1 MSDTTIRLLLP
12 YILAAQAQKHV
23 THNEALRR
31 LDGLI
36 NLTVKDRTRTAP
48 PVTPTEGQAHLVAG
62 GASGLWAGWSG
73 DIAVWTDGSWLR
85 LPAQPGWRLWVID
98 EGVMLVRIGTN
109 WLSLDVAMGLV
120 TRAANVVLAQ
130 GATGSNT
137 GLGIIDAT
145 VSAMT
150 GSAVTT
156 SLILPANTLI
166 LGVTARVSTTI
177 AGATGFALG
186 IAGEPELFGAGSGPD
201 TGTEAVGV
209 IGPRVLTTATPV
221 VVAAEGGSFTSGALQ
236 LACHT
241 LTLGA
246 PT

>member
-1 MSDTTIRLLLP
+1 MSDTTTRLLLP

-48 PVTPTEGQAHLVAG
+48 PTTPTEGQAHLLAG

-73 DIAVWTDGSWLR
+73 DIAVWTDGAWLR
-85 LPAQPGWRLWVID
+85 LPAQPGWRLWIID
-98 EGVMLVRIGTN
+98 DGVMLVRVGTN
-109 WLSLDVAMGLV
+109 WLSLDVAMGLIIRGATV
-120 TRAANVVLAQ
+120 SLAQ
-130 GATGSNT
+130 SAPGGTTN
-137 GLGIIDAT
+137 LGIIDAS
-145 VSAMT
+145 VSGMT
-150 GSAVTT
+150 GSAVTA

-201 TGTEAVGV
+201 TGTEALGV

-221 VVAAEGGSFTSGALQ
+221 VVTAEGSSFTGGGLQ

>member
-1 MSDTTIRLLLP
+1 MSDTTTRLLLP

-48 PVTPTEGQAHLVAG
+48 PATPTEGQAHLVAG

-98 EGVMLVRIGTN
+98 ESVMLVRVSVN
-109 WLSLDVAMGLV
+109 WIPLDVAMGLII
-120 TRAANVVLAQ
+120 R
-130 GATGSNT
+130 GATVSLAEGVMGST
-137 GLGIIDAT
+137 TSLGIIDAT
-145 VSAMT
+145 VSGMT
-150 GSAVTT
+150 GSAVTA
-156 SLILPANTLI
+156 SLILPANALI
-166 LGVTARVSTTI
+166 LGVTARVTTPI
-177 AGATGFALG
+177 VGATGFALG
-186 IAGEPELFGAGSGPD
+186 IAGEPELFG
-201 TGTEAVGV
+201 TGYAPETSTEAVGV
-209 IGPRVLTTATPV
+209 IGPRAFATATLV
-221 VVAAEGGSFTSGALQ
+221 VVTAEGGSFTGGALN

>member
-1 MSDTTIRLLLP
+1 MSDTTTRLLLP

-36 NLTVKDRTRTAP
+36 NLTVTDRTRTP
-48 PVTPTEGQAHLVAG
+48 PPTTPTEGQAHLVAG
-62 GASGLWAGWSG
+62 GANGLWAGWSG
-73 DIAVWTDGSWLR
+73 DIAVWADGAWLR

-98 EGVMLVRIGTN
+98 ESVMLVRVSVN
-109 WLSLDVAMGLV
+109 WIPLDAAMGLV
-120 TRAANVVLAQ
+120 IRGATVSLAQ
-130 GATGSNT
+130 SATGGTT

-145 VSAMT
+145 ESAMT

-186 IAGEPELFGAGSGPD
+186 IAGEPELFGAGYGLD

-209 IGPRVLTTATPV
+209 IGPRVFTTATPV
-221 VVAAEGGSFTSGALQ
+221 VVTAEGGSFTGGALQ